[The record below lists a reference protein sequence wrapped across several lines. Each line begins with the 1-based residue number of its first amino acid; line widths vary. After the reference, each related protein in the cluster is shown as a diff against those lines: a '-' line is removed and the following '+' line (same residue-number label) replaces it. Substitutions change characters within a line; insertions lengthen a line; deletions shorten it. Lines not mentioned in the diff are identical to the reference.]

1 MMQWL
6 RSEKR
11 RQNRQSRQDKALQ
24 KSLRG
29 ITSVNGVKNISLG
42 VNPLLTSHTPVWRSH
57 LMLAGLALGFLGLAA
72 RAAYV
77 QIIGND
83 FFIKQGQ
90 VRFVRTL
97 ELPASRGR
105 ILDRNGLILASSVP
119 AQAIWAFPEEVA
131 QQADHEKIVK
141 MARLLDMPLKDVK
154 SRLSNDEKNFVY
166 IKRQVDEETSKKIAA
181 LGIKGIYQRKEY
193 LRQYPEGSAV
203 AHIVGFT
210 DVEDKGQEGMERTFN
225 TQLAGRTGSRRVIRD
240 RLGRVV
246 ESIGDEVPPMDGR
259 DIHLT
264 IDSKVQY
271 FAWQKLRDAVVA
283 QNAKGGSV
291 VVLDVQ
297 TGEVLALANYPS
309 YDPGNRKKLSG
320 EQLRNRAL
328 TDIYEPGSTIKPL
341 TVALALE
348 QKKVT
353 PATQIITEPGKMT
366 INGATIGDVHNYGS
380 LTVSGVI
387 QKSSNVGV
395 VKIAQRISARDMWE
409 NFHSVGL
416 GQKPDLPFPGMA
428 SGRLRPWK
436 SWRPIEH
443 ATMSYGYGLSTSLF
457 QLTRMYSVFARDG
470 VLMPVTLVREGAADA
485 TGKIQPLAVQQGAR
499 IFGSNVAKDVR
510 RMLHNVTLP
519 GGTAQQAQTTG
530 YSVGGKTGT
539 ARKQVGKGYSDSKY
553 RASFVGIAPIEAP
566 RVVIGVMIDEPQGS
580 IYGGTV
586 AAPVFS
592 DVAQQTLRLLGVSP
606 DMSVRPGIVVD
617 AAQESL

>member
-1 MMQWL
+1 MMPWL
-6 RSEKR
+6 RLPGGK
-11 RQNRQSRQDKALQ
+11 QSRQDKALQ

-29 ITSVNGVKNISLG
+29 ITSVKGVNNISLG
-42 VNPLLTSHTPVWRSH
+42 VNPLLTSYTPVWRSQ
-57 LMLAGLALGFLGLAA
+57 LMLICLALGFLGLAG

-83 FFIKQGQ
+83 FFIKQGE

-97 ELPASRGR
+97 ELPANRGR

-141 MARLLDMPLKDVK
+141 MARLLGMPLKEVK

-166 IKRQVDEETSKKIAA
+166 IKRQVDEDISKQIAA

-193 LRQYPEGSAV
+193 RRQYPEGSAV

-225 TQLAGRTGSRRVIRD
+225 AQLAGRTGSRRVIRD

-246 ESIGDEVPPMDGR
+246 ESIGDEVPPMDGK

-271 FAWQKLRDAVVA
+271 FAWQKLRDAVLA
-283 QNAKGGSV
+283 QRAKGGSV

-309 YDPGNRKKLSG
+309 YDPGNRKNLSG

-348 QKKVT
+348 QQKVT
-353 PATQIITEPGKMT
+353 PNTQIVTEPGKMT

-395 VKIAQRISARDMWE
+395 VKIAQRMSARDMWE
-409 NFHSVGL
+409 SFHSVGL

-470 VLMPVTLVREGAADA
+470 ILMPVTLVRDGAADKA
-485 TGKIQPLAVQQGAR
+485 GKIQPLAAQQGTR
-499 IFGSNVAKDVR
+499 VFSGKVAKDVL

-519 GGTAQQAQTTG
+519 GGTAQQAQTVG

-539 ARKQVGKGYSDSKY
+539 ARKQVGKSYAGGKY

-592 DVAQQTLRLLGVSP
+592 DVTQQTLRLLGVSP
-606 DMSVRPGIVVD
+606 DMSVQPGIIVD

>member
-1 MMQWL
+1 M
-6 RSEKR
+6 
-11 RQNRQSRQDKALQ
+11 
-24 KSLRG
+24 
-29 ITSVNGVKNISLG
+29 
-42 VNPLLTSHTPVWRSH
+42 
-57 LMLAGLALGFLGLAA
+57 
-72 RAAYV
+72 
-77 QIIGND
+77 
-83 FFIKQGQ
+83 
-90 VRFVRTL
+90 
-97 ELPASRGR
+97 
-105 ILDRNGLILASSVP
+105 
-119 AQAIWAFPEEVA
+119 
-131 QQADHEKIVK
+131 
-141 MARLLDMPLKDVK
+141 
-154 SRLSNDEKNFVY
+154 
-166 IKRQVDEETSKKIAA
+166 
-181 LGIKGIYQRKEY
+181 
-193 LRQYPEGSAV
+193 
-203 AHIVGFT
+203 
-210 DVEDKGQEGMERTFN
+210 
-225 TQLAGRTGSRRVIRD
+225 
-240 RLGRVV
+240 V
-246 ESIGDEVPPMDGR
+246 ESIGDEVPPMDGK

-271 FAWQKLRDAVVA
+271 FAWQKLRDAVLA
-283 QNAKGGSV
+283 QRAKGGSV

-309 YDPGNRKKLSG
+309 YDPSNRKNLSG

-341 TVALALE
+341 TVAMALE
-348 QKKVT
+348 LQKVT
-353 PATQIITEPGKMT
+353 PNTQIVTEPGKMT
-366 INGATIGDVHNYGS
+366 ISGATIGDVHNYGS

-395 VKIAQRISARDMWE
+395 VKIAQRMSARDMWE
-409 NFHSVGL
+409 SFHSVGL

-470 VLMPVTLVREGAADA
+470 ILMPVTLVREGQADK
-485 TGKIQPLAVQQGAR
+485 TGKIQPLAAQQGTR
-499 IFGSNVAKDVR
+499 IFSSTVAKDVLH
-510 RMLHNVTLP
+510 MLHNVTLP

-539 ARKQVGKGYSDSKY
+539 VRKQVGKSYAGGKY

-592 DVAQQTLRLLGVSP
+592 DVTQQTLRLLGVSP
-606 DMSVRPGIVVD
+606 DMSVQPGIVVD

>member
-1 MMQWL
+1 MMPWL
-6 RSEKR
+6 RLPGGK
-11 RQNRQSRQDKALQ
+11 QSRQDKALQ

-29 ITSVNGVKNISLG
+29 ITSVKGVNNISLG
-42 VNPLLTSHTPVWRSH
+42 VNPLLTSYTPVWRSQ
-57 LMLAGLALGFLGLAA
+57 LMLICLALGFLGLAG

-83 FFIKQGQ
+83 FFIKQGE

-97 ELPASRGR
+97 ELPANRGR

-141 MARLLDMPLKDVK
+141 MARLLGMPLKEVK

-166 IKRQVDEETSKKIAA
+166 IKRQVDEDISKQIAA

-193 LRQYPEGSAV
+193 RRQYPEGSAV

-225 TQLAGRTGSRRVIRD
+225 AQLAGRTGSRRVIRD

-246 ESIGDEVPPMDGR
+246 ESIGDEVPPMDGK

-271 FAWQKLRDAVVA
+271 FAWQKLRDAVLA
-283 QNAKGGSV
+283 QRAKGGSV

-309 YDPGNRKKLSG
+309 YDPGNRKNLSG

-348 QKKVT
+348 QQKVT
-353 PATQIITEPGKMT
+353 PNTQIVTEPGKMT

-395 VKIAQRISARDMWE
+395 VKIAQRLSARDMWE
-409 NFHSVGL
+409 SFHSVGL

-470 VLMPVTLVREGAADA
+470 ILMPVTLVRDGAADKA
-485 TGKIQPLAVQQGAR
+485 GKIQPLAAQQGTR
-499 IFGSNVAKDVR
+499 VFSGKVAKDVL

-519 GGTAQQAQTTG
+519 GGTAQQAQTVG

-539 ARKQVGKGYSDSKY
+539 ARKQVGKSYAGGKY

-592 DVAQQTLRLLGVSP
+592 DVTQQTLRLLGVSP
-606 DMSVRPGIVVD
+606 DMSVQPGIIVD

>member
-1 MMQWL
+1 MMPWL
-6 RSEKR
+6 RLPGGK
-11 RQNRQSRQDKALQ
+11 QSRQDKALQ

-29 ITSVNGVKNISLG
+29 ITSVKGVNNISLG
-42 VNPLLTSHTPVWRSH
+42 VNPLLTSYTPVWRSQ
-57 LMLAGLALGFLGLAA
+57 LMLICLALGFLGLAG

-83 FFIKQGQ
+83 FFIKQGE

-97 ELPASRGR
+97 ELPANRGR

-141 MARLLDMPLKDVK
+141 MARLLGMPLKEVK

-166 IKRQVDEETSKKIAA
+166 IKRQVDEDISKQIAA

-193 LRQYPEGSAV
+193 RRQYPEGSAV

-225 TQLAGRTGSRRVIRD
+225 AQLAGRTGSRRVIRD

-246 ESIGDEVPPMDGR
+246 ESIGDEVPPMDGK

-271 FAWQKLRDAVVA
+271 FAWQKLRDAVLA
-283 QNAKGGSV
+283 QRAKGGSV

-309 YDPGNRKKLSG
+309 YDPGNRKNLSG

-348 QKKVT
+348 QQKVT
-353 PATQIITEPGKMT
+353 PNTQIVTEPGKMT

-395 VKIAQRISARDMWE
+395 VKIAQRMSARDMWE
-409 NFHSVGL
+409 SFHSVGL

-470 VLMPVTLVREGAADA
+470 ILMPVTLVRDGAADKA
-485 TGKIQPLAVQQGAR
+485 GKIQPLAAQQGTR
-499 IFGSNVAKDVR
+499 VFSGKVAKDVL

-519 GGTAQQAQTTG
+519 GGTAQQAQTVG

-539 ARKQVGKGYSDSKY
+539 ARKQVGKSYAGGKY

-580 IYGGTV
+580 IYGSTV

-592 DVAQQTLRLLGVSP
+592 DVTQQTLRLLGVSP
-606 DMSVRPGIVVD
+606 DMSVQPGIIVD

>member
-499 IFGSNVAKDVR
+499 IFGSHVAKDVR

>member
-1 MMQWL
+1 MMPWL
-6 RSEKR
+6 RLPGGK
-11 RQNRQSRQDKALQ
+11 QSRQDKALQ

-29 ITSVNGVKNISLG
+29 ITSVKGVNNISLG
-42 VNPLLTSHTPVWRSH
+42 VNPLLTSYTPVWRSQ
-57 LMLAGLALGFLGLAA
+57 LMLICLALGFLGLAG

-83 FFIKQGQ
+83 FFIKQGE

-97 ELPASRGR
+97 ELPANRGR

-141 MARLLDMPLKDVK
+141 MARLLGMPLKEVK

-166 IKRQVDEETSKKIAA
+166 IKRQVDEDISKQIAA

-193 LRQYPEGSAV
+193 RRQYPEGSAV

-225 TQLAGRTGSRRVIRD
+225 AQLAGRTGSRRVIRD

-246 ESIGDEVPPMDGR
+246 ESIGDEVPPMDGK

-271 FAWQKLRDAVVA
+271 FAWQKLRDAVLA
-283 QNAKGGSV
+283 QRAKGGSV

-297 TGEVLALANYPS
+297 MGEVLALANYPS
-309 YDPGNRKKLSG
+309 YDPGNRKNLSG

-348 QKKVT
+348 QQKVT
-353 PATQIITEPGKMT
+353 PNTQIVTEPGKMT

-395 VKIAQRISARDMWE
+395 VKIAQRMSARDMWE
-409 NFHSVGL
+409 SFHSVGL

-470 VLMPVTLVREGAADA
+470 ILMPVTLVRDGAADKA
-485 TGKIQPLAVQQGAR
+485 GKIQPLAAQQGTR
-499 IFGSNVAKDVR
+499 VFSGKVAKDVL

-519 GGTAQQAQTTG
+519 GGTAQQAQTVG

-539 ARKQVGKGYSDSKY
+539 ARKQVGKSYAGGKY

-592 DVAQQTLRLLGVSP
+592 DVTQQTLRLLGVSP
-606 DMSVRPGIVVD
+606 DMSVQPGIIVD

>member
-11 RQNRQSRQDKALQ
+11 RQSRQDKALQ

-353 PATQIITEPGKMT
+353 PATQIVTEPGKMT

>member
-11 RQNRQSRQDKALQ
+11 RQSRQSRQDKALQ

>member
-1 MMQWL
+1 MMPWL
-6 RSEKR
+6 RLPGGK
-11 RQNRQSRQDKALQ
+11 QSRQDKALQ

-29 ITSVNGVKNISLG
+29 ITSVKGVNNISLG
-42 VNPLLTSHTPVWRSH
+42 VNPLLTSYTPVWRSQ
-57 LMLAGLALGFLGLAA
+57 LMLICLALGFLGLAG

-83 FFIKQGQ
+83 FFIKQGE

-97 ELPASRGR
+97 ELPANRGR

-141 MARLLDMPLKDVK
+141 MARLLGMPLKEVK

-166 IKRQVDEETSKKIAA
+166 IKRQVDEDISKQIAA

-193 LRQYPEGSAV
+193 RRQYPEGSAV

-225 TQLAGRTGSRRVIRD
+225 AQLAGRTGSRRVIRD

-246 ESIGDEVPPMDGR
+246 ESIGDEVPPMDGK

-271 FAWQKLRDAVVA
+271 FAWQKLRDAVLA
-283 QNAKGGSV
+283 QRAKGGSV

-309 YDPGNRKKLSG
+309 YDPGNRKNLSG

-348 QKKVT
+348 LQKVT
-353 PATQIITEPGKMT
+353 PNTQIVTEPGKMT
-366 INGATIGDVHNYGS
+366 ISGATIGDVHNYGS

-395 VKIAQRISARDMWE
+395 VKIAQRMSARDMWE
-409 NFHSVGL
+409 SFHSVGL

-470 VLMPVTLVREGAADA
+470 VLMPVTLVRDGAADKA
-485 TGKIQPLAVQQGAR
+485 GKIQPLVAQQGTR
-499 IFGSNVAKDVR
+499 VFSNKVAKDVL
-510 RMLHNVTLP
+510 RMLHSVTLP

-539 ARKQVGKGYSDSKY
+539 ARKQVGKSYAGGKY

-592 DVAQQTLRLLGVSP
+592 DVTQQTLRLLGVSP
-606 DMSVRPGIVVD
+606 DMSVQPGIIVD

>member
-1 MMQWL
+1 MMPWL
-6 RSEKR
+6 RLPGGK
-11 RQNRQSRQDKALQ
+11 QSRQDKALQ

-29 ITSVNGVKNISLG
+29 ITSVKGVNNISLG
-42 VNPLLTSHTPVWRSH
+42 VNPLLTSYTPVWRSQ
-57 LMLAGLALGFLGLAA
+57 LMLICLALGFLGLAG

-83 FFIKQGQ
+83 FFIKQGE

-97 ELPASRGR
+97 ELPANRGR

-141 MARLLDMPLKDVK
+141 MARLLGMPLKEVK

-166 IKRQVDEETSKKIAA
+166 IKRQVDEDISKQIAA

-193 LRQYPEGSAV
+193 RRQYPEGSAV

-225 TQLAGRTGSRRVIRD
+225 AQLAGRTGSRRVIRD

-246 ESIGDEVPPMDGR
+246 ESIGDEVPPMDGK

-271 FAWQKLRDAVVA
+271 FAWQKLRDAVLA
-283 QNAKGGSV
+283 QRAKGGSV

-309 YDPGNRKKLSG
+309 YDPGNRKNLSG

-348 QKKVT
+348 QQKVT
-353 PATQIITEPGKMT
+353 PNTQIVTEPGKMT

-380 LTVSGVI
+380 LTVNGVI

-395 VKIAQRISARDMWE
+395 VKIAQRMSARDMWE
-409 NFHSVGL
+409 SFHSVGL

-470 VLMPVTLVREGAADA
+470 ILMPVTLVRDGAADKA
-485 TGKIQPLAVQQGAR
+485 GKIQPLVAQQGTR
-499 IFGSNVAKDVR
+499 VFSNKVAKDVL
-510 RMLHNVTLP
+510 RMLHSVTLP
-519 GGTAQQAQTTG
+519 GGTAQQAQTVG

-539 ARKQVGKGYSDSKY
+539 ARKQVGKSYAGGKY

-592 DVAQQTLRLLGVSP
+592 DVTQQTLRLLGVSP
-606 DMSVRPGIVVD
+606 DMSVQPGIIVD

>member
-11 RQNRQSRQDKALQ
+11 KQSRQDKALQ

-29 ITSVNGVKNISLG
+29 VTSVKGVKNISLG
-42 VNPLLTSHTPVWRSH
+42 VNPLLASHTPVWRSQ
-57 LMLAGLALGFLGLAA
+57 LMLACLALGFLGLAA

-83 FFIKQGQ
+83 FFIRQGE

-97 ELPASRGR
+97 ELPANRGR

-131 QQADHEKIVK
+131 QQADHDKIVK
-141 MARLLDMPLKDVK
+141 MAQLLEMPLKEVK
-154 SRLSNDEKNFVY
+154 SRLSKDEKNFVY
-166 IKRQVDEETSKKIAA
+166 IKRQVDEDTSKKIAA

-225 TQLAGRTGSRRVIRD
+225 AQLAGRTGSRRVIRD

-246 ESIGDEVPPMDGR
+246 ESIGDEVPPMDGK

-271 FAWQKLRDAVVA
+271 FAWQKLRDAVEA

-309 YDPGNRKKLSG
+309 YDPAKRKNLSG

-353 PATQIITEPGKMT
+353 PNTQIITAPGKMT
-366 INGATIGDVHNYGS
+366 INGATIGDVHNYGV
-380 LTVSGVI
+380 LTVGGVI

-395 VKIAQRISARDMWE
+395 VKIAQRLSARDMWE
-409 NFHSVGL
+409 SFHSVGL

-470 VLMPVTLVREGAADA
+470 ILMPVTLVREGQADK
-485 TGKIQPLAVQQGAR
+485 TGKIQPLAAQQGTR
-499 IFGSNVAKDVR
+499 IFSSTVAKDVLH
-510 RMLHNVTLP
+510 MLHNVTLP

-539 ARKQVGKGYSDSKY
+539 ARKQVGKSYAGGKY

-580 IYGGTV
+580 IYGGPV

-592 DVAQQTLRLLGVSP
+592 DVTQQTLRLLGVSP
-606 DMSVRPGIVVD
+606 DMSVQPGIVVD